1 MMRNMSEEKWNMV
14 LEVNLSA
21 IERMNRVLVPD
32 ALRDGGRLVFLSSIS
47 GIAGN
52 PGQTN
57 YALTK
62 AGVIGFMDHYAESL
76 KDRGITAKAIAPG
89 FIETPMT
96 AKIPVALREV
106 ARRLNA
112 FNQGGMP
119 SDIAYAVHAFCAP
132 GASGLNGQ
140 VLRVC
145 GGALVGA

>member
-1 MMRNMSEEKWNMV
+1 MRNMGEDKWNMV
-14 LEVNLSA
+14 LDVNLAA
-21 IERMNRVLVPD
+21 IERMNRVLVPE

-62 AGVIGFMDHYAESL
+62 AGVIGFVDHYAETL
-76 KDRGITAKAIAPG
+76 KDRGITANAIAPG

-96 AKIPVALREV
+96 AKIPVAIREV

-112 FNQGGMP
+112 FNQGGLP
-119 SDIAYAVHAFCAP
+119 ADIAYAIHALCAP